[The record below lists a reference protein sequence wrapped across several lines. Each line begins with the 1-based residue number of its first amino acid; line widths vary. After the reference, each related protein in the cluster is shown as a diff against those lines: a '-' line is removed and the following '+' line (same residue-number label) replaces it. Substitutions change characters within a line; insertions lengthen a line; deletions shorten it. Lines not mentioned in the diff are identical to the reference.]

1 MDKIINFPVEKK
13 EPNRNGFGR
22 GLVKAGGLNDRVWVV
37 TADLRE
43 STRVDAFAK
52 EFPNRFVDVGVA
64 EQNLVTVAS
73 GIAHEDKIVFATSYA
88 TFSPGRNWEQI
99 RTTICYNNQ
108 PVRVI
113 GEYVGLG
120 IGEDGATHQA
130 LEDVAMMRALPNM
143 TVVAPVDSL
152 EAQKLVIA
160 SLKHPNPMYIRLN
173 RNKTPLFTKPE
184 TPFEIGQ
191 AYVYRDGTDVTIIST
206 GTFVYR
212 ALGIAQILSEV
223 GVDAEVISSPTIK
236 PLDESTIVFSAEKTK
251 RVVTLEDHQIAGGFG
266 GAVSELL
273 SLKQPVPVLRL
284 GIDDE
289 FGQSGDAEGLYKA
302 YGLAPK
308 FLATRVQKFLEQTGY
323 TKRE

>member
-1 MDKIINFPVEKK
+1 MDKIINFPVEEK
-13 EPNRNGFGR
+13 ESNRNGFGQ
-22 GLVKAGGLNDRVWVV
+22 GLVKAGELNDRIWVV

-52 EFPNRFVDVGVA
+52 EFPDRFVEVGVA

-108 PVRVI
+108 PVRIV
-113 GEYVGLG
+113 GSHSGLG
-120 IGEDGATHQA
+120 VGPDGATHQA
-130 LEDVAMMRALPNM
+130 LEDIAMMRVLPNM

-173 RNKTPLFTKPE
+173 RDKTPLFTKPE

-191 AYVYRDGTDVTIIST
+191 AYIYRDGIDVTIIST

-212 ALGIAQILSEV
+212 AMEIAQILS
-223 GVDAEVISSPTIK
+223 GLGIDAEVISSPTIK
-236 PLDESTIVFSAEKTK
+236 PLDESTILLSAEKTK
-251 RVVTLEDHQIAGGFG
+251 RVITLEDHQIAGGFG
-266 GAVSELL
+266 SAVSELL
-273 SLKQPVPVLRL
+273 SLKYPVPILRL
-284 GIDDE
+284 GIEDE
-289 FGQSGDAEGLYKA
+289 FGQSGDAKGLYKA

-308 FLATRVQKFLEQTGY
+308 FLATKVQKFLEDTRY
-323 TKRE
+323 TKHR